1 MKDIDKKR
9 MVFAF
14 YLNNKTFDNKF
25 NQLHFKL
32 LKKYINIFDEVIFGL
47 IVDEDIDVEVINRFQ
62 CLILSFYHK
71 NISFHIYEN
80 TEYREA
86 LVFYDEIAC
95 KMANLDGWTFYGHNK
110 HSSDMEESALIEW
123 VCGLYYFNLEKLN
136 EHYMVKEKTCLPID
150 TTGICFYGNPLL
162 TEVSFNLISV
172 RNKYGYY
179 YAGNFY
185 WGKYQEV
192 YRFLNNQGVELPKLT
207 NRYYTEM
214 FPGELAN
221 YTYFSTSFMGR
232 YIIGNGLEIDDI
244 YSNIFYG
251 DYKYI
256 YDDFLKFIDEIVTD
270 ENIG

>member
-86 LVFYDEIAC
+86 LVFYNEIAC

-123 VCGLYYFNLEKLN
+123 ICGLYYFNLEKIN
-136 EHYMVKEKTCLPID
+136 EDYIVKEKK
-150 TTGICFYGNPLL
+150 
-162 TEVSFNLISV
+162 LIL
-172 RNKYGYY
+172 Y
-179 YAGNFY
+179 
-185 WGKYQEV
+185 
-192 YRFLNNQGVELPKLT
+192 
-207 NRYYTEM
+207 
-214 FPGELAN
+214 
-221 YTYFSTSFMGR
+221 
-232 YIIGNGLEIDDI
+232 
-244 YSNIFYG
+244 
-251 DYKYI
+251 
-256 YDDFLKFIDEIVTD
+256 
-270 ENIG
+270 